1 MLLKTVN
8 DKLVTKVNTIDTKVP
23 STGGS
28 VTKTQCD
35 SNKQNILKKIEDV
48 NNKIAYTSGLV
59 KKNDYNIKVTS
70 TKIREIE
77 NMVTVIALAIMT
89 TLNTNVREIE
99 KKIPDIICDI
109 WDISHH
115 ESCSDY
121 RNYQNWKWSS
131 WY

>member
-35 SNKQNILKKIEDV
+35 SNKQKKKKKIEDV

-109 WDISHH
+109 
-115 ESCSDY
+115 
-121 RNYQNWKWSS
+121 
-131 WY
+131 